1 MSLKVNF
8 YCDEKY
14 KGEVYEPI
22 ESSKLFPTWFNNL
35 PFNPKKRYSII
46 DNNIHLLD
54 IAKDS
59 VNLKTCPG
67 ITDFLKTG
75 YIIRSWG
82 EFIFRE
88 KEDENLHVN
97 WVSNYYEPTVYKAHH
112 QDQYQTMP
120 NKPIYGHFS
129 KIETP
134 WVIKTD
140 NGVSCLITHPIWHKN
155 KLFTTA
161 TGIFHTDTSPLAL
174 PWFFE
179 WNIKIKTGMS
189 VDNMDIKNQ
198 VIPKG
203 EPIILIIPFYR
214 KKYSHT
220 INYISETEI
229 RHMRRSEENLTRDT
243 VSSKCPYTQ
252 FRKNLGKLF

>member
-22 ESSKLFPTWFNNL
+22 ESSKLFPSWFADL
-35 PFNPKKRYSII
+35 QYNPKKRYSII
-46 DNNIHLLD
+46 NNNPYFLD
-54 IAKDS
+54 ITKDS
-59 VNLKTCPG
+59 VNLKNCPG

-82 EFIFRE
+82 EFVFRE
-88 KEDENLHVN
+88 TDDESLHVN
-97 WVSNYYEPTVYKAHH
+97 WVSTYYDKTNYIIHPQEQYE
-112 QDQYQTMP
+112 TMP

-129 KIETP
+129 KINTP
-134 WVIKTD
+134 WAIKTD
-140 NGVSCLITHPIWHKN
+140 KGVSCLITHPIWHNN
-155 KLFTTA
+155 KLFTTS
-161 TGIFHTDTSPLAL
+161 TGVFHTDASPLSL

-179 WNIKIKTGMS
+179 WNSKIKTGMS
-189 VDNMDIKNQ
+189 VDNIDIENQ

-220 INYISETEI
+220 INYISEMEMKNMT
-229 RHMRRSEENLTRDT
+229 RSQENLTRDT
-243 VSSKCPYTQ
+243 VASKCPYTQ